1 MKGRI
6 LPREFYL
13 QRTLLVAEQLI
24 GKVLVSRTSE
34 GETSGVIVETEAY
47 TLNDPANHSYR
58 GKTQRNATM
67 FGDAG
72 HAYVYAVHASLC
84 LNIVTEPVGVPC
96 AVLIR
101 AVEPLDGLEL
111 MRLRRGV
118 GDPRALA
125 SGPGRLCQAFGI
137 TREWDGVDVT
147 SPEGS
152 PLTLIDAGLARGPVV
167 RTPRIGIRV
176 AVDLPYRFLVE
187 GCPFV
192 SR

>member
-1 MKGRI
+1 MRGRI

-13 QRTLLVAEQLI
+13 QPTLLVAEQLI
-24 GKVLVSRTSE
+24 GKVLVSRTPE

-58 GKTQRNATM
+58 GKTRRNATM

-72 HAYVYAVHASLC
+72 HAYVYAVHASHC

-96 AVLIR
+96 AVLVR
-101 AVEPLDGLEL
+101 AVEPLEGIEL
-111 MRLRRGV
+111 MRLRRRV
-118 GDPRALA
+118 DDPRALA

-147 SPEGS
+147 SPEAS
-152 PLTLIDAGLARGPVV
+152 PLTLIDVGLARGPVV

-176 AVDLPYRFLVE
+176 AVDLPYRFLVD